1 MGKLYNTGWSV
12 ADTNRLASIV
22 RRMDITY
29 PIDKVNLHDFV
40 MWVILN
46 RRYRTV
52 KLMSGFPYA
61 DNQMKEI
68 ENFVRGKSVS
78 IMSRRMNINELTDDE
93 WDFICELPVKEN

>member
-1 MGKLYNTGWSV
+1 MGKYYNQGWSV

-22 RRMDITY
+22 RRLDPTF
-29 PIDKVNLHDFV
+29 PLDKESLHEFTL
-40 MWVILN
+40 WVILN

-61 DNQMKEI
+61 DEHM
-68 ENFVRGKSVS
+68 R
-78 IMSRRMNINELTDDE
+78 NIRAHEEKHQHLLQLYIGDLTDDE